1 MSNHSQIYRSLIS
14 KKVLEQACVYLNQGV
29 KGLRYF
35 DHAEREYLLKNKK
48 KVVQELLIE
57 LKSKGGYKTKT
68 AYTYYPPKSEL
79 CNRRMLCLHPKDHI
93 LRTAFVI
100 VLSKM
105 LEKDLLE
112 SCFANRRAEGEHA
125 TKQLL
130 ADFAQESWPKFC
142 AWQKRCARRYNFMIR
157 TDISSFYD
165 SVSHE
170 YFIDRIE
177 ELTGFPDNCDFI
189 TLLRKTLEVPTISY
203 SHSEKTNRGL
213 QLGQLKQGLVVGSI
227 TDGYF
232 SNLYLHPIDVLM
244 KKEGIEYGRY
254 NDDMR
259 IFGNSL
265 EGVISA
271 LKMVQEKL
279 LELGLNLNSSKTSK
293 HEGRKSI
300 EEMIHESQVQDY
312 MEEEEDD
319 QAEDDIKKNIDR
331 PLNEKIEFKYKGR
344 IKNKDSKVFCK
355 WLNYKYFRWKDWETI
370 FVKDLI
376 KIMSEFRG
384 SSKSAAWLIVKAL
397 YKNKSPEAI
406 QKKAGKAIV
415 KFLKDKK
422 MCQYSRYRIIHH
434 LIHPA
439 RRDEC
444 LDRLFNYTSEDE
456 MKKILIKNLSEKS
469 FELNIISLY
478 GLSVL
483 VSSIS
488 ELKKIVKKNTSGDI
502 PEPFMRCVRYQEQNS
517 FK

>member
-1 MSNHSQIYRSLIS
+1 MPNHYQIYRSLIS
-14 KKVLEQACVYLNQGV
+14 KKVLEQACVYLDQGV
-29 KGLRYF
+29 RGLRYF
-35 DHAEREYLLKNKK
+35 DHAEREFLLKHKK
-48 KVVQELLIE
+48 EVVQELLLE
-57 LKSKGGYKTKT
+57 LRSKDGYKPQT

-112 SCFANRRAEGEHA
+112 SCYANRRAEGNYSA
-125 TKQLL
+125 KNLL
-130 ADFAQESWPKFC
+130 ADFAEESWPKFC

-157 TDISSFYD
+157 TDITSFYD

-244 KKEGIEYGRY
+244 KEEGIKYGRY

-259 IFGNSL
+259 IFGNSF
-265 EGVISA
+265 EDVISA
-271 LKMVQEKL
+271 LQMIQEKL

-300 EEMIHESQVQDY
+300 EEMIHESQIGDY
-312 MEEEEDD
+312 MEDEEDD
-319 QAEDDIKKNIDR
+319 QSEDDIKKNIDR

-344 IKNKDSKVFCK
+344 IKNKDSKEFCK
-355 WLNYKYFRWKDWETI
+355 WLNYKYFQWKDWKPI
-370 FVKDLI
+370 FVKELL
-376 KIMSEFRG
+376 KIMTEFRG

-397 YKNKSPEAI
+397 YKKKSPEAI

-422 MCQYSRYRIIHH
+422 VCQYSRYRIIHH
-434 LIHPA
+434 LIHTA

-444 LDRLFNYTSEDE
+444 LDRLYKYISEDE
-456 MKKILIKNLSEKS
+456 LKNIFIENLSEKS
-469 FELNIISLY
+469 FELNTISLY
-478 GLSVL
+478 GLGVLGSSV
-483 VSSIS
+483 S
-488 ELKKIVKKNTSGDI
+488 ELKSIAKKQTGNELS
-502 PEPFMRCVRYQEQNS
+502 EPFLRSIRYQEHNLS
-517 FK
+517 I

>member
-142 AWQKRCARRYNFMIR
+142 AWQKRCARRYKFMVR
-157 TDISSFYD
+157 TDVSSFYD

-170 YFIDRIE
+170 YFIDRIK
-177 ELTGFPDNCDFI
+177 ELTCFPYKCNFI
-189 TLLRKTLEVPTISY
+189 NLLRKILVVPTVSY
-203 SHSEKTNRGL
+203 SHSEKTNKGL
-213 QLGQLKQGLVVGSI
+213 QFGQLKQGLVVGSI

-271 LKMVQEKL
+271 LKMVQDKL

-355 WLNYKYFRWKDWETI
+355 WLNYKYFRWKDWETT

-456 MKKILIKNLSEKS
+456 MKKILINNLSEKS

-517 FK
+517 FE